1 MKKNLLALLVL
12 VSSASL
18 SANTDLIADKDVIT
32 VTSQENNEKKDVTVE
47 NIEVEKEITVEV
59 EKAN

>member
-32 VTSQENNEKKDVTVE
+32 VTSQENKEKKEVTVE
-47 NIEVEKEITVEV
+47 TVETEKEITVE
-59 EKAN
+59 KAN